1 MENVHILT
9 QLQCRESASSGV
21 ARGELGRREFW
32 RSAATSPAYPGCDVA
47 NLRQLNGAG
56 GNGIWAFP
64 RGRSSA
70 RDSAVQCE
78 ESLSVDRF
86 SLLIHHK
93 NHKKDKIVDIL
104 KGKPVDS
111 LSGIGQLNL

>member
-1 MENVHILT
+1 MRFISRLPPPHPNAPACSLLRWWGAGPVENVHILT

-78 ESLSVDRF
+78 ESLLVWTGLAS
-86 SLLIHHK
+86 
-93 NHKKDKIVDIL
+93 
-104 KGKPVDS
+104 
-111 LSGIGQLNL
+111 